1 MLQMNRTLKVLLVSV
16 IAGLCC
22 GAVKL
27 VDDSAPVK
35 PPKPGGIVGK
45 VTSRTDIVSLHA
57 VSRVTKKKYQPYSF
71 SQKTG
76 SFTFAKLPGAAT
88 YDLCLR
94 LDDGREI
101 EGIDLS
107 FVDVRLLK
115 LARRISSHISIKLA
129 AKEHQDIFETFMIF
143 DNSAYILLTHPERYD
158 ALGNFYGPLKT
169 GHLSEQFE
177 ELWQRATVDSSL
189 RRLSL

>member
-1 MLQMNRTLKVLLVSV
+1 M
-16 IAGLCC
+16 
-22 GAVKL
+22 
-27 VDDSAPVK
+27 
-35 PPKPGGIVGK
+35 
-45 VTSRTDIVSLHA
+45 
-57 VSRVTKKKYQPYSF
+57 
-71 SQKTG
+71 
-76 SFTFAKLPGAAT
+76 
-88 YDLCLR
+88 
-94 LDDGREI
+94 
-101 EGIDLS
+101 IDLTNHTLGKTDQLLE
-107 FVDVRLLK
+107 VDLKEDLQQLILTMSQQAKQRILIFSHHLEHSLFDNDELYEAIKLLAIKNQRTHIHILLQDINSITIKDHRLLK